1 MRPLLA
7 IIRKDLKLHVGNRRA
22 LILTLAVPIA
32 IASFFGS
39 LFGGQSGKTKSSG
52 VPIQITDLDDS
63 TITRKILTNILAD
76 ASLKA
81 TLVPEAEA
89 RAAIKQGKTAV
100 AVIFPKNF
108 GADASSSF
116 FSPGAKPELTVL
128 HDPSRNIESSMVQGI
143 LMQHI
148 MQAVSQNI
156 FSGTGGRQLAQNAL
170 KRLDLGSGLSPA
182 DNGALRGLL
191 TNVDQWLSRVAAN
204 TNLATTAGR
213 GSGGGAGGGFS
224 LPFKMKDE
232 ESEAPAESGIGRYN
246 GYAHSFAGMGMQFV
260 LMAAIDWGLGILLE
274 RQRGLWRRL
283 RAAPLSRRTLLL
295 GRASSSTLIALS
307 TLAICWAF
315 SMVVFHVQIN
325 GSWLG
330 FFLIN
335 LGVSTF
341 AASLGLFIAALGR
354 TPEATRGLAIFVLLM
369 LVMLGGAWIPSF
381 IFPAWLQNV
390 TIFIPTRW
398 AMDGYDAMTWR
409 GLGLSAA
416 LAPAAVLFAATALCG
431 WFAHRCFRWEAD

>member
-63 TITRKILTNILAD
+63 AITRQILTNILAD

-81 TLVPEAEA
+81 TLAPEAEA

-108 GADASSSF
+108 GADATSSF

-156 FSGTGGRQLAQNAL
+156 FSGAGGRQLAQNAL

-191 TNVDQWLSRVAAN
+191 TNVDQWLSRVEAN
-204 TNLATTAGR
+204 TNLASATAGGGSGS
-213 GSGGGAGGGFS
+213 GSGGGFS
-224 LPFKMKDE
+224 MPFKIKDE
-232 ESEAPAESGIGRYN
+232 ESAAPAESGIGRYN
-246 GYAHSFAGMGMQFV
+246 GYAHSFAGMGMQF
-260 LMAAIDWGLGILLE
+260 G
-274 RQRGLWRRL
+274 RGDEML
-283 RAAPLSRRTLLL
+283 AHSLSSPSASQA
-295 GRASSSTLIALS
+295 RASSSS
-307 TLAICWAF
+307 
-315 SMVVFHVQIN
+315 
-325 GSWLG
+325 
-330 FFLIN
+330 
-335 LGVSTF
+335 
-341 AASLGLFIAALGR
+341 
-354 TPEATRGLAIFVLLM
+354 
-369 LVMLGGAWIPSF
+369 
-381 IFPAWLQNV
+381 
-390 TIFIPTRW
+390 
-398 AMDGYDAMTWR
+398 
-409 GLGLSAA
+409 
-416 LAPAAVLFAATALCG
+416 
-431 WFAHRCFRWEAD
+431 